1 MEAEQPVAGSPRGLQ
16 LCSQPPVPLL
26 LLGHHHL
33 RGAGGGAHRV
43 QGARLPGHPGQ
54 PPGGLDSGRDT
65 LGPLPR
71 HFPSSQVR
79 DSQT

>member
-1 MEAEQPVAGSPRGLQ
+1 MEAEQPVACSPWGLQ
-16 LCSQPPVPLL
+16 LRVEPPVPLL

-33 RGAGGGAHRV
+33 RGPGGGAHRV

-54 PPGGLDSGRDT
+54 PPGGLDSCRDT

-71 HFPSSQVR
+71 HLPSSQVR
-79 DSQT
+79 DSHT